1 MIKLIKLLIIESAKL
16 TGIGFKT
23 VRVMFRLLKLSSSIG
38 ISLQYHGIMLCNYL
52 YSYRG
57 TATIFVAIILFRIWL
72 ELYFITPIY
81 CSSGE
86 GDAPLEVNET
96 TEVPTLD
103 NEHMVQTTTSG
114 HKVITPTYGSIRQR
128 LPIEGKTI
136 VDYSSVDL
144 AGYPSPPT
152 GFVYV
157 RSLLLG
163 ETSGQWQPRLVTLDE
178 AIQEGIPIERFN

>member
-1 MIKLIKLLIIESAKL
+1 MITLMKLLITELGRL

-23 VRVMFRLLKLSSSIG
+23 VRLMFRLPKLPSSIV
-38 ISLQYHGIMLCNYL
+38 INLQYNGIMLCNYL
-52 YSYRG
+52 YSLRG
-57 TATIFVAIILFRIWL
+57 TATIFVAIILFRICL

-86 GDAPLEVNET
+86 GNAPLEVNET
-96 TEVPTLD
+96 TDVPTLD
-103 NEHMVQTTTSG
+103 DDHMVQTTTSG
-114 HKVITPTYGSIRQR
+114 HKVITPTYGSGRR
-128 LPIEGKTI
+128 GLPIEGKTI
-136 VDYSSVDL
+136 VDYTSQDL

-178 AIQEGIPIERFN
+178 AIQNGIPIERFN